1 VGVMKRLHSDKV
13 LSSQVFGKGL
23 LMEGLA
29 TPTAAATTVVTV
41 ANGKK
46 TELVDS
52 ARRQLPERIGRFLM
66 GTRERI
72 KLRMAIDGPSG
83 SGKSFTALRL
93 AFALGL
99 RVLVIDSEAG
109 SASKY
114 WGFCPDGT
122 PWYFY
127 SAPIKDYSP
136 SEYATLI
143 EDGGRAGFDVIIVDS
158 LSHAWEGKD
167 GALDL
172 VDRAGGNRFA
182 AWKNVTPMHRRMV
195 EAILTSP
202 SHVIVTMRS
211 KTEYV
216 VETENGKSVPRKI
229 GMAPIQR
236 PGMEFEFDIYCSMD
250 WSHIMTISKTR
261 CSAIDG
267 MTVVKPGP
275 DFMARVIEWLNE
287 GDVVDVAP
295 PTPRIEDRQLVEIME
310 RLGKI
315 GWNVE
320 RAQKELPKKYACT
333 QFHELT
339 NAQADDFLK
348 YLAGQ
353 IKVAETRAAK
363 QTPAITSNAAP
374 VQQTPANDTTN
385 PAVAVET
392 AKPAAVSTPTASPIV
407 TPDPAKNINTIDP
420 TVVKPA
426 ANTAFP
432 EGITNEQ
439 SDEIM
444 KLRLMLEKGGMPP
457 TAYKEKILAKRGVQ
471 SARQLTKDQADELIN
486 ALRAAL
492 QKQHDQLNGSAAAKN

>member
-1 VGVMKRLHSDKV
+1 MTVGIMKRLSTDRSLKEK
-13 LSSQVFGKGL
+13 FIGKGL

-29 TPTAAATTVVTV
+29 TVTAPVATIATIPAIVT
-41 ANGKK
+41 AP
-46 TELVDS
+46 S
-52 ARRQLPERIGRFLM
+52 LPAKIGRFSM

-114 WGFCPDGT
+114 WGFCPDRT
-122 PWYFY
+122 PWNFY
-127 SAPIKDYSP
+127 AAPIKDYSP

-172 VDRAGGNRFA
+172 VSKNGGANKFT
-182 AWKNVTPMHRRMV
+182 AWKDVTPMHRRMV
-195 EAILTSP
+195 EAILQSP

-216 VETENGKSVPRKI
+216 LETENGKSIPRKI
-229 GMAPIQR
+229 GVAPIQR
-236 PGMEFEFDIYCSMD
+236 PGMEYEFDIYCSMD

-267 MTVVKPGP
+267 MTLVKPGP

-295 PTPRIEDRQLVEIME
+295 PTPRIEDWQLTEIME
-310 RLGKI
+310 RISKI

-333 QFHELT
+333 QLHELT

-353 IKVAETRAAK
+353 IKVAESRAAK
-363 QTPAITSNAAP
+363 QAAAP
-374 VQQTPANDTTN
+374 APAPTVQQPA
-385 PAVAVET
+385 AVET
-392 AKPAAVSTPTASPIV
+392 AKPAAVATTIESSPSPAA
-407 TPDPAKNINTIDP
+407 TFQPDPAMNINTIDP
-420 TVVKPA
+420 TIVEPA
-426 ANTAFP
+426 AITAFP
-432 EGITNEQ
+432 ERITSEQ
-439 SDEIM
+439 SGEIM
-444 KLRLMLEKGGMPP
+444 KLRLMLEKGGMPKENF
-457 TAYKEKILAKRGVQ
+457 KEKILAKRGVKTANDLT
-471 SARQLTKDQADELIN
+471 SAQADELIQS
-486 ALRAAL
+486 LRKAL
-492 QKQHDQLNGSAAAKN
+492 QKQHEQLNGSAQAKN